1 MCDLNDFA
9 NDFKFLLDLK
19 SYLKEYIETNA
30 SKNVGDEINK
40 GIHSKLVDGRSI
52 RIVLPRG
59 CDVLRSVSL
68 ENDLNFVGF
77 IGFNKPADQVSET
90 LRDKVWDIDGKLIE
104 EFSNHEDIIA
114 YLSAE
119 RTIGG
124 EWGNLVLLQSFD
136 AIEKW
141 RDCPV
146 HHTAINEIAPL
157 YYTRVRIHRGRIQN
171 GSISPDQTLFL
182 DYDVMPTNRCVK
194 VWNE

>member
-59 CDVLRSVSL
+59 CDVLRRVSL

-77 IGFNKPADQVSET
+77 IGFSKPADQVSET

-146 HHTAINEIAPL
+146 HHTAIKYVN
-157 YYTRVRIHRGRIQN
+157 IQVVYLPV
-171 GSISPDQTLFL
+171 SLFTCFAKYIKL
-182 DYDVMPTNRCVK
+182 EHSKLK
-194 VWNE
+194 V